1 MFQNETK
8 FRRLTFEKTATG
20 KNFEKRDKT
29 MKLIKTILLTI
40 IWLPAFSAFS
50 SAQDDPIRV
59 ETNLVTVNVAV
70 TDKSGN
76 YIKNLKREDFE
87 VWDKGAKQPI
97 DTFSAEDV
105 PVSFGIVY
113 DLHSTTDE
121 RSRMVLDA
129 LRQFTKDLKQRD
141 NFFVTVFNERGS
153 LTTDFV
159 PNAEQINANLSDAKP
174 STPNSLYDAIFAA
187 SDKVREQRNTKQVL
201 LVLTDGADNSSHHTL
216 KELRTHLRS
225 VNLPVYSVSFGNES
239 QRFIGYYDIYR
250 NQGRQ
255 TLGASETSQLNTAAL
270 AEISKSS
277 GGQAFDRAVQNRYLL
292 FGVFKKVLGEVQN
305 QYVLGFYPD
314 TTDGKWHKLKI
325 AVKSANGKKYKLSNR
340 KGYLS
345 PKTK

>member
-1 MFQNETK
+1 MTSNKE
-8 FRRLTFEKTATG
+8 
-20 KNFEKRDKT
+20 NFETREKT
-29 MKLIKTILLTI
+29 MKLIKTIILTMI
-40 IWLPAFSAFS
+40 LLPAFSAFS
-50 SAQDDPIRV
+50 LAQDDTIRV

-70 TDKSGN
+70 TDKSGK
-76 YIKNLKREDFE
+76 YIKNLKGEDFE
-87 VWDKGAKQPI
+87 VWDNRSKQPI
-97 DTFSAEDV
+97 DTFSAADV

-113 DLHSTTDE
+113 DLHPTTDE
-121 RSRMVLDA
+121 RNKIVLDA
-129 LRQFTKDLKQRD
+129 LRQFTRDLKQKD

-159 PNAEQINANLSDAKP
+159 PQPEQIKANLSDSKP

-187 SDKVREQRNTKQVL
+187 SEKVRRQRNTKQVL
-201 LVLTDGADNSSHHTL
+201 LVLTDGEDKSSHHTL

-225 VNLPVYSVSFGNES
+225 VNLPVYSVSFGKDNKGFS
-239 QRFIGYYDIYR
+239 GYYDIYR

-255 TLGASETSQLNTAAL
+255 TLGVSETSQLNTAAL

-292 FGVFKKVLGEVQN
+292 FGVFRKVLGEVQS

-314 TTDGKWHKLKI
+314 EADGKWHKIKI
-325 AVKSANGKKYKLSNR
+325 RVKAPAGQKYRLSNR

-345 PKTK
+345 PKIAK

>member
-1 MFQNETK
+1 M
-8 FRRLTFEKTATG
+8 
-20 KNFEKRDKT
+20 RDKK
-29 MKLIKTILLTI
+29 MKLIKTIFLTTF
-40 IWLPAFSAFS
+40 LTAAFSALS
-50 SAQDDPIRV
+50 PAQDDTIRV

-76 YIKNLKREDFE
+76 YVKNLKREDFE
-87 VWDKGAKQPI
+87 VWDKGIKQPI
-97 DTFSAEDV
+97 DTFSAENV
-105 PVSFGIVY
+105 PVSFGIVL
-113 DLHSTTDE
+113 DLHPTTDE
-121 RSRMVLDA
+121 RTKIVLDA
-129 LRQFTKDLKQRD
+129 LRQFTGGFKEKD

-153 LTTDFV
+153 LTTEFV
-159 PNAEQINANLSDAKP
+159 PQPQQINANLTDVRP

-187 SDKVREQRNTKQVL
+187 SEKVRRQRNTKQVL

-225 VNLPVYSVSFGNES
+225 VNLPVYSVSFGNEN
-239 QRFIGYYDIYR
+239 QRLMGYYDLYR

-270 AEISKSS
+270 AEISKST
-277 GGQAFDRAVQNRYLL
+277 GGQNFDRGVQNRYLL
-292 FGVFKKVLGEVQN
+292 FGVFKKVLGEVEN

-314 TTDGKWHKLKI
+314 TADGKWHKLKI
-325 AVKSANGKKYKLSNR
+325 SVKSPDRKKFKLSNR